1 MDQVK
6 RPFSPAARAACL
18 AFAALLLT
26 CCSSSSPVTDGGE
39 DVPPDPV
46 GEDAADAAWD
56 PAPDMADGDG
66 LEDLAGDEEGDAD
79 GADAAD
85 AAEDGPVELPDFCAP
100 WEGLS
105 GTDLVQALHAH
116 LHDTYAPIEALDD
129 EGGVPNRYTTARM
142 YMFTQVE
149 WVLVHDAA
157 ARDGI
162 ECVYTGTFTAVA
174 EGVEPHHS
182 ILNCEHIWPRSL
194 MDPDQESLLFSHQES
209 DIHALYATLPE
220 VNSSRGSFPF
230 GVPVS
235 DLATF
240 VNPDDSSEFAVA
252 GLDAGGARVFM
263 PREARRGDV
272 SRAMFYFSVRWGRGI
287 EDTEE
292 TVLRAWYGDDPVDL
306 REQDRND
313 MIQAIQGNRNPFV
326 DCPAL
331 LDRIDDFA
339 FFDILDGNDT
349 LPPP

>member
-1 MDQVK
+1 MDQRLGTISSV
-6 RPFSPAARAACL
+6 CL
-18 AFAALLLT
+18 LAVAALLLH
-26 CCSSSSPVTDGGE
+26 CSSSKPAADSGE
-39 DVPPDPV
+39 DVP
-46 GEDAADAAWD
+46 AD
-56 PAPDMADGDG
+56 PAGDDAGEAMEDPDAADGDG
-66 LEDLAGDEEGDAD
+66 FQDPLDEDGSE
-79 GADAAD
+79 ADAADVTD
-85 AAEDGPVELPDFCAP
+85 AAEDGQDELPDLCAS
-100 WEGLS
+100 WEDLS
-105 GTDLVQALHAH
+105 GPDLVQALHTH
-116 LHDTYAPIEALDD
+116 LHDTYAPIEALED
-129 EGGVPNRYTTARM
+129 EGGTLNRYTTARL

-149 WVLVHDAA
+149 WVLVHDAES
-157 ARDGI
+157 RDGI

-220 VNSSRGSFPF
+220 VNSTRGSFPF

-235 DLATF
+235 DLTTF
-240 VNPDDSSEFAVA
+240 VNPEDSTERAVA
-252 GLDAGGARVFM
+252 GLNAEGVRVFL

-287 EDTEE
+287 EDAEE
-292 TVLRAWYGDDPVDL
+292 LVLRAWYADDPVDL

-313 MIQAIQGNRNPFV
+313 MVQAIQGNRNPFV

-331 LDRIDDFA
+331 LDRIDDFV
-339 FFDILDGNDT
+339 FFDILDSNET